1 MCSFRVRF
9 LSGSVSADGLIR
21 AKVTCALINSA
32 HCPLYRHSIIDDH
45 SHYFLLPQ
53 ETIESMRSLLLLLLL
68 LLLRAVPVIDNA
80 TTVQEPA
87 GAIIAGDVGQQEDRC
102 SDYR

>member
-9 LSGSVSADGLIR
+9 LSGSVSADRLIR

-32 HCPLYRHSIIDDH
+32 HCPLYRHSITDDH

-53 ETIESMRSLLLLLLL
+53 ETIESMRSLLLLLL
-68 LLLRAVPVIDNA
+68 RAVPVIDNA

-87 GAIIAGDVGQQEDRC
+87 VAIIAGDVGQQEDRC